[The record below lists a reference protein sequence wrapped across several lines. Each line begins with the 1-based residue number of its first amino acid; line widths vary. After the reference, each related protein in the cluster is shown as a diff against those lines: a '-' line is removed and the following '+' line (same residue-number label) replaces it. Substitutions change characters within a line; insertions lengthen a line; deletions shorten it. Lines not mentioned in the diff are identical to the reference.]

1 MRRDDLDDAQ
11 DDALGLA
18 STYPRP
24 GWVVLDAIR
33 DRGFT
38 GEVMCRTTP
47 SVTVWAD
54 RGVIYL
60 AERDDDPSLGRRLVE
75 AGALT
80 EAQLVAGAVQV
91 SGDEHLGMLFE
102 RAPDVDRH
110 AVIVTNQLLTDDC
123 VGWLAG
129 QRVHGAIVIPYRHH
143 ASGAHRWS
151 DDHPAPPPLPGPA
164 VDAPAGGPSPF
175 APPTPGTVPSTL
187 PPPPPFAPPAP
198 GPGGP
203 PVTPPPLPPAP
214 SVTSLIAPLPMPGRR
229 IERLDDRVD
238 VDPDVDVDDVIRWD
252 EPGWLG
258 RPLPDDR
265 SSAATPTAT
274 ATATATA
281 AATATALSVG
291 IDVSWSERL
300 VDPRP
305 AAIVQERQTLA
316 AVLPAPA
323 SDPFDRFEVIWPS
336 GEVDEQFGGQ
346 PLEACPDPDID
357 RAGPTARLVRD
368 GGSRANTVE
377 AVRIGDV
384 ADSVVEYALG
394 DGVAE
399 LESFLADE
407 AVRSVTTDVA
417 DDDVLAAVRH
427 AVSEIET
434 GALVQRERRIG
445 PRSGVV
451 IDGGSLAPG
460 DLRLPGRV
468 ALRDTGESA
477 VTSTGRMTRPNP
489 GSGSVFDEVPQAQP
503 SAQVDVVEAVV
514 ADEPVDTRA
523 SALRRLIG
531 SLKRR

>member
-102 RAPDVDRH
+102 RAPEIDRH

-143 ASGAHRWS
+143 ASGAHRWR
-151 DDHPAPPPLPGPA
+151 DDHPAPPPFPGPTA
-164 VDAPAGGPSPF
+164 DAPAGDPSPF
-175 APPTPGTVPSTL
+175 APPTPGAVPSTL
-187 PPPPPFAPPAP
+187 PPPPPFAPASP
-198 GPGGP
+198 GPGAV

-229 IERLDDRVD
+229 IERLDDRIDLATD
-238 VDPDVDVDDVIRWD
+238 VDVDVDDVIRWD

-265 SSAATPTAT
+265 SAATVSAS
-274 ATATATA
+274 AS
-281 AATATALSVG
+281 SVG
-291 IDVSWSERL
+291 IDVSWSDRI
-300 VDPRP
+300 VDHAP
-305 AAIVQERQTLA
+305 AAGQERHERHERQARA

-368 GGSRANTVE
+368 GGARANTVE

-384 ADSVVEYALG
+384 ADSVVEHALG

-399 LESFLADE
+399 LESFLADQ
-407 AVRSVTTDVA
+407 AVRSVTTDVV
-417 DDDVLAAVRH
+417 DDDVLTAVRH
-427 AVSEIET
+427 AVAEIET
-434 GALVQRERRIG
+434 GALIQRERRIG
-445 PRSGVV
+445 PRSGLV
-451 IDGGSLAPG
+451 IDGSAAAPT

-468 ALRDTGESA
+468 ALRDTGELPAS
-477 VTSTGRMTRPNP
+477 STGRMTRPAP
-489 GSGSVFDEVPQAQP
+489 GAGSVFDEVPPPQP
-503 SAQVDVVEAVV
+503 SAPDDV
-514 ADEPVDTRA
+514 ADAATTGEPVDTRA